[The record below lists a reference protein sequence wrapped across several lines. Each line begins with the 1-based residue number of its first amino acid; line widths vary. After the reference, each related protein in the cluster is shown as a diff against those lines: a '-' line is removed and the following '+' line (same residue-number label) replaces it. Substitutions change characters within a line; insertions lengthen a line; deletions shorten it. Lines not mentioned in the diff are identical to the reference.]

1 MVDLPAPEG
10 PTIEISEPLS
20 ISKSAVNLKPPKSTN
35 KFNLKHIVFQYYQID
50 KNKRKHSIINST
62 EPLNA

>member
-1 MVDLPAPEG
+1 MISDPFHLITPDVKGINPANAFNMVDLPAPEG

-35 KFNLKHIVFQYYQID
+35 KFL
-50 KNKRKHSIINST
+50 T
-62 EPLNA
+62 